1 MFGGNFPD
9 NDAFTNA
16 LITNTRVLEV
26 LKKSTNNRPLFT
38 KEESAAWVAD
48 APQKGEKFLAVFN
61 KADQKMAVEEKAVW
75 KVDLFQEIRQI
86 KVNRWIF
93 L

>member
-1 MFGGNFPD
+1 MSNFTKDEQYTSDDALEYLQISLNVWWKFPD

-48 APQKGEKFLAVFN
+48 APQKEKSSWRYLT
-61 KADQKMAVEEKAVW
+61 KPTRKWQ
-75 KVDLFQEIRQI
+75 
-86 KVNRWIF
+86 
-93 L
+93 